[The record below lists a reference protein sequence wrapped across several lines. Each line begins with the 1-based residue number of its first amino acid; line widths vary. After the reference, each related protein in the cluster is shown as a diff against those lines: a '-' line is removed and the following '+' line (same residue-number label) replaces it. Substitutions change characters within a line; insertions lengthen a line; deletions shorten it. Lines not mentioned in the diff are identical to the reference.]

1 MTLNPKE
8 VLKQTFGYEEFRQGQ
23 NEIINSI
30 VNKKN
35 VLAIMPTGAGKSL
48 CYQIPAI
55 INEKKT
61 IVISPLVALMDDQ
74 VSALKQNKVSA
85 ERLHSHMTD
94 TENKEIWDSFCNGN
108 IKILYMSPEA
118 LMNQNKIN
126 VIKTLDIGLFVIDEA
141 HCISKWGPGF
151 RKDYEALSQLKEI
164 FPNANISFYS
174 NRR

>member
-1 MTLNPKE
+1 MLTTLE

-74 VSALKQNKVSA
+74 VSALK
-85 ERLHSHMTD
+85 
-94 TENKEIWDSFCNGN
+94 
-108 IKILYMSPEA
+108 
-118 LMNQNKIN
+118 
-126 VIKTLDIGLFVIDEA
+126 
-141 HCISKWGPGF
+141 
-151 RKDYEALSQLKEI
+151 
-164 FPNANISFYS
+164 
-174 NRR
+174 

>member
-1 MTLNPKE
+1 MLSPQE

-74 VSALKQNKVSA
+74 VSALKQNNVSA

-94 TENKEIWDSFCNGN
+94 AENKDCL
-108 IKILYMSPEA
+108 LYTSPSPR
-118 LMNQNKIN
+118 
-126 VIKTLDIGLFVIDEA
+126 D
-141 HCISKWGPGF
+141 P
-151 RKDYEALSQLKEI
+151 
-164 FPNANISFYS
+164 
-174 NRR
+174 

>member
-1 MTLNPKE
+1 MCD
-8 VLKQTFGYEEFRQGQ
+8 
-23 NEIINSI
+23 S
-30 VNKKN
+30 
-35 VLAIMPTGAGKSL
+35 AGAGKSL

-74 VSALKQNKVSA
+74 VSALKQKKVSA

-94 TENKEIWDSFCNGN
+94 TENKKIWDSFCKGN

-118 LMNQNKIN
+118 LMSPSKLE

-151 RKDYEALSQLKEI
+151 RKDYEALSRLKEI
-164 FPNANISFYS
+164 FPNANI
-174 NRR
+174 

>member
-1 MTLNPKE
+1 
-8 VLKQTFGYEEFRQGQ
+8 
-23 NEIINSI
+23 
-30 VNKKN
+30 
-35 VLAIMPTGAGKSL
+35 MPTGAGKSL

-94 TENKEIWDSFCNGN
+94 AENKEIWNSFCNGN

-126 VIKTLDIGLFVIDEA
+126 VIKTLDIGLFVIDE
-141 HCISKWGPGF
+141 HIVFLNGDQVLEKTT
-151 RKDYEALSQLKEI
+151 RHYLS
-164 FPNANISFYS
+164 
-174 NRR
+174 